1 MKSKMKEGMLA
12 NAATTLEAKLIFQ
25 GNYFGKKEKNQAN
38 ISIYIGT
45 VHMDINGR
53 PTVDVS
59 PPIAYHGGTRGSL
72 FGLQRMQNSTVNA
85 RDS

>member
-12 NAATTLEAKLIFQ
+12 NAATLEAMLICQ
-25 GNYFGKKEKNQAN
+25 GNYFGKKENNQAN

-53 PTVDVS
+53 PT
-59 PPIAYHGGTRGSL
+59 
-72 FGLQRMQNSTVNA
+72 
-85 RDS
+85 

>member
-38 ISIYIGT
+38 KSSKYIYIYIGT

-53 PTVDVS
+53 PT
-59 PPIAYHGGTRGSL
+59 
-72 FGLQRMQNSTVNA
+72 
-85 RDS
+85 

>member
-12 NAATTLEAKLIFQ
+12 NAATLEAMLICQ

-38 ISIYIGT
+38 KSSKYIYIYIGT

-53 PTVDVS
+53 PT
-59 PPIAYHGGTRGSL
+59 
-72 FGLQRMQNSTVNA
+72 
-85 RDS
+85 

>member
-1 MKSKMKEGMLA
+1 MKSKLKEGMLA

-25 GNYFGKKEKNQAN
+25 GNYFGKKENNQAN

-53 PTVDVS
+53 PT
-59 PPIAYHGGTRGSL
+59 
-72 FGLQRMQNSTVNA
+72 
-85 RDS
+85 